1 MNSYISTII
10 NDKQEENRIGSD
22 TIKCYKYEL
31 LFNVHNEV
39 SEEKLNELR
48 YKLDIEF
55 KYFGLT
61 KLIKTEV

>member
-39 SEEKLNELR
+39 SKEKLNELR

-61 KLIKTEV
+61 ELIKTEV